1 MRDYKEHNIPL
12 DVLVT
17 DMDWHIT
24 FYSQTEHDQ
33 VAFHLNTYYFIP
45 KYNQV

>member
-24 FYSQTEHDQ
+24 FHCPNVHDQ
-33 VAFHLNTYYFIP
+33 VLNTQIVYMYVI
-45 KYNQV
+45 VV